1 MRSKIHIPFGPYAME
16 SEMLQERKGAEC
28 IETMERFFA
37 LIDSGTLFV
46 SEDYLFCERLRPEVL
61 SAISYLLFW
70 GRPFLEVARG
80 LNWPYE
86 GLRKRYDIFRAIA
99 EKEDKS
105 QLRLQALL
113 FLSFLPFPKQWE
125 WLFKA
130 ERIYP
135 DDGEVK
141 GFLAEERKKG
151 FDRLQKKGQKN
162 YKVRHFCQVLKAPA
176 GENEKGVLRIFS
188 MPYLFDS
195 LQHLRQLSRKYLL
208 IVEPPWGV
216 VFRHTWLRK
225 FSVLEDPTIFG
236 VNSAEDISF
245 LGSQAHAVPYS
256 LAHGD
261 YMSDSLEVKPSRIK
275 EFDIVFNAT
284 FDEMKR
290 KRHELMLEL
299 LNHPLLKD
307 LRALFLGR
315 GQEVKVEHFRN
326 QVKRQGLQ
334 HRVTVMANLLR
345 ENVPTQL
352 SRCKMGVHLS
362 LNENGCRSIYEYFRS
377 DLPCVV
383 SSSMAGINLGIF
395 NPQTGMAVT
404 DQELPE
410 AIAFAL
416 DHLDH
421 FTPRHWFLEN
431 SGSSNSSRRLN
442 QFLRQLFEKLGYQWR
457 TDIVPLMSSGPG
469 RYTNPADYELFREE
483 FSWIHYCL
491 KSAGELPIKVV
502 LN

>member
-1 MRSKIHIPFGPYAME
+1 MPESKGPE
-16 SEMLQERKGAEC
+16 SLK
-28 IETMERFFA
+28 TMERFFA
-37 LIDSGTLFV
+37 LIDSGTLFA
-46 SEDYLFCERLRPEVL
+46 SEDSFFFKTLRSKVSP
-61 SAISYLLFW
+61 AISYLLFW
-70 GRPFLEVARG
+70 GRPFLEVTRG

-86 GLRKRYDIFRAIA
+86 GLKQRYDLFRRIA
-99 EKEDKS
+99 EGEDES
-105 QLRLQALL
+105 QLRQQAQL
-113 FLSFLPFPKQWE
+113 FLSLLPFPKQWD
-125 WLFKA
+125 WLFRVEKL
-130 ERIYP
+130 YP
-135 DDGEVK
+135 DDEEVK
-141 GFLAEERKKG
+141 AFLAEERKKG
-151 FDRLQKKGQKN
+151 SERLQKKGQKE
-162 YKVRHFCQVLKAPA
+162 YQIRHFCQVLKAPE
-176 GENEKGVLRIFS
+176 GEDEKGVLRIFS
-188 MPYLFDS
+188 IPYLFAS
-195 LQHLRQLSRKYLL
+195 LQHIRQLGRRYIL

-225 FSVLEDPTIFG
+225 FSVLEDPTVFG
-236 VNSAEDISF
+236 LNSAEDISF
-245 LGSQAHAVPYS
+245 LSSQSNTVPYG

-261 YMSDSLEVKPSRIK
+261 YLPESLEVKPSRIK

-345 ENVPTQL
+345 RNVPKQL

-383 SSSMAGINLGIF
+383 SSSMAGTHLSIF

-416 DHLDH
+416 AHLDH
-421 FTPRHWFLEN
+421 FTPRSWFLEN

-442 QFLRQLFEKLGYQWR
+442 QFLRQLFEKLGYRWR
-457 TDIVPLMSSGPG
+457 TDIVPLTSSGPG
-469 RYTNPADYELFREE
+469 RYANPADYQVFREE
-483 FSWIHYCL
+483 FAWIYDCL
-491 KSAGELPIKVV
+491 KSAGELAIKLV
-502 LN
+502 LD